1 MQYLDSVQA
10 EQKHLE
16 SSKKKKPVYEHG
28 QIMN

>member
-16 SSKKKKPVYEHG
+16 SSKKKKSQY
-28 QIMN
+28 MSMDR